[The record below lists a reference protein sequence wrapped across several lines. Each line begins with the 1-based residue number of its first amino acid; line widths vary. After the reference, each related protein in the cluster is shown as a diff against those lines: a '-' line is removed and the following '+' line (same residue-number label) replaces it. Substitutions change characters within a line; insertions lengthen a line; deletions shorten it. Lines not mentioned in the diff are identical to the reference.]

1 MSGIRYRELY
11 IGDDRQ
17 RGVLF
22 GFFAQCWT
30 SRRPRTTNALELN
43 DIYHA
48 LKRTGMLVRWTPE
61 SNIRSRNDLTHIG
74 YVKDYDATIAVR
86 LGHK

>member
-1 MSGIRYRELY
+1 MIAKGECYSGSLHSVGPP
-11 IGDDRQ
+11 GDHVQ
-17 RGVLF
+17 H
-22 GFFAQCWT
+22 
-30 SRRPRTTNALELN
+30 ALELN

-74 YVKDYDATIAVR
+74 YVKDYAATIAVR
-86 LGHK
+86 LDHK